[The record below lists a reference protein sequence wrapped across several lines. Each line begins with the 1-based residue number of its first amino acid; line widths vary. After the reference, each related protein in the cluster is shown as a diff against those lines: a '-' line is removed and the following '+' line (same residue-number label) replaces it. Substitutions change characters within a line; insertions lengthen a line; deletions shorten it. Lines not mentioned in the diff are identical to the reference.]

1 MRKEGLDNLFE
12 NLRGQFDTELPDEG
26 HFERFAQ
33 KLNRQT
39 EKKSGGLHPDSDS
52 DSTDS
57 PRGGYRWFRPLLVAA
72 SLALIFVLSFLTRTP
87 ESADL
92 ASVSPEMQNTQV
104 FFTNMIQTELDKLQ
118 AENKDEA
125 TKKMV
130 EDALGQ
136 LALLEKDYGS
146 LKKDLVK
153 SGYNQQV
160 IYAMISNFQSR
171 IDLLKNVLEKIE
183 KTQELKINLNHEII

>member
-1 MRKEGLDNLFE
+1 MKKESLDNLFE
-12 NLRGQFDTELPDEG
+12 NLRGQFDTAQPDEG

-33 KLNRQT
+33 KLNRQAD
-39 EKKSGGLHPDSDS
+39 KKPGRLHPDSDS
-52 DSTDS
+52 HRDY
-57 PRGGYRWFRPLLVAA
+57 RGSGVYRWLRPLLVAA
-72 SLALIFVLSFLTRTP
+72 SLALILVLGFLARTP

-92 ASVSPEMQNTQV
+92 ASVSPEMKNTQT

-136 LALLEKDYGS
+136 LALLEKDYEL

>member
-1 MRKEGLDNLFE
+1 MEKDALDSLFE
-12 NLRGQFDTELPDEG
+12 NLQGRFDTEQPDEG
-26 HFERFAQ
+26 HFERFAR
-33 KLNRQT
+33 KLDQNPRR
-39 EKKSGGLHPDSDS
+39 KSGNLK
-52 DSTDS
+52 
-57 PRGGYRWFRPLLVAA
+57 FIRPFLIAA
-72 SLALIFVLSFLTRTP
+72 SLALIFALSLLVRTP

-118 AENKDEA
+118 AENKDE
-125 TKKMV
+125 TTQKMV
-130 EDALGQ
+130 KDALGQ
-136 LALLEKDYGS
+136 LALLEKDYES

-171 IDLLKNVLEKIE
+171 IDLLKNVIEKIE
-183 KTQELKINLNHEII
+183 KTKELKINQKNEII

>member
-33 KLNRQT
+33 KLDRQT
-39 EKKSGGLHPDSDS
+39 EGKPGSLHPGSDS
-52 DSTDS
+52 PDSH
-57 PRGGYRWFRPLLVAA
+57 RGGYRWIRPLLAAA

-130 EDALGQ
+130 DDALGQ

-171 IDLLKNVLEKIE
+171 IDLLKNVIEKIE
-183 KTQELKINLNHEII
+183 KTQELKINSNHEII